1 MAKRKI
7 NKTQAVLAYLADNPD
22 DKPKAVAEA
31 LSSRGIKV
39 TAGAVSTIKFNAAK
53 KGTAPAAKI
62 GRPAKAV
69 KASGQGSSSLDQLL
83 AAKDLVDK
91 VGGVDEA
98 KRLLDALAKL
108 RG

>member
-7 NKTQAVLAYLADNPD
+7 NKSQTVLAYMADNPEA
-22 DKPKAVAEA
+22 KPKEVSEA
-31 LSSRGIKV
+31 LAAKGIKV

-53 KGTAPAAKI
+53 KGTAPAAKV
-62 GRPAKAV
+62 GRPAKSAKV
-69 KASGQGSSSLDQLL
+69 SGKGSSSLDQLL